1 MDILHMISDVLSI
14 ITISLCLILKVPQI
28 LNLYKLKSAKGMNLP
43 GLFLE
48 LTSYTVMTCYNY
60 CNNYSLMS
68 YMEYPIIL
76 FQELILI
83 FLVLK
88 YKNLVNTTSI
98 AGFGVY
104 LAILAAFALR
114 IVPTV
119 VLSFMAPLCTPIS
132 ASSKIVQLVALLRSK
147 DSESISVLTWFLSA
161 FTNFSR
167 IFTIYLDSADLTL
180 LTNFGISTFLS
191 TSMMV
196 ATIYYKNPKKEK
208 EF

>member
-1 MDILHMISDVLSI
+1 
-14 ITISLCLILKVPQI
+14 
-28 LNLYKLKSAKGMNLP
+28 
-43 GLFLE
+43 
-48 LTSYTVMTCYNY
+48 YTVMTCYNY
-60 CNNYSLMS
+60 CNGYSLMS

-76 FQELILI
+76 VQELVLI

-104 LAILAAFALR
+104 LAVLAAFGLK

-119 VLSFMAPLCTPIS
+119 ILSILAPLCTPIS
-132 ASSKIVQLVALLRSK
+132 ASSKIVQLVALIRSK

-180 LTNFGISTFLS
+180 LTNFAISTFLS
-191 TSMMV
+191 TSMML
-196 ATIYYKNPKKEK
+196 ATIYYKNPKKDK
-208 EF
+208 EV

>member
-1 MDILHMISDVLSI
+1 MDILQMISDTLSI

-28 LNLYKLKSAKGMNLP
+28 INLYKLKSAKGMNLP

-60 CNNYSLMS
+60 CNGYSLMS

-76 FQELILI
+76 VQELVLI

-104 LAILAAFALR
+104 LAVLAAFGLK

-119 VLSFMAPLCTPIS
+119 ILSILAPLCTPIS
-132 ASSKIVQLVALLRSK
+132 ASSKIVQLVALIRSK

-180 LTNFGISTFLS
+180 LTNFAISTFLS
-191 TSMMV
+191 TSMML
-196 ATIYYKNPKKEK
+196 ATIYYKNPKKDK
-208 EF
+208 EV